1 MNLRQPRS
9 SKPPLP
15 RSGEY
20 EAVRHVPYTGP
31 CDDVASATDSDWPFE
46 VPPGAS
52 RARARMCDA
61 VRVKGEAGDG
71 VVYLSE
77 GALVWVQMDAN
88 TRARMGVTPFRDRL
102 IASEHV
108 SLSELELVA
117 ALSRSDGSDVCDR
130 LVELGL
136 VEATVLHGAFCETMR
151 EHLRALLSMPDR
163 EASSERVSVLVPA
176 RLSVALP
183 DVLEPIDVRR
193 WQRLVASDELVG
205 HHEARIPLR
214 RTAQVDTVNG
224 TVMMTTLDI
233 SEAGMRLRA
242 SSLVPLASRVVVRL
256 SVAGD
261 QLELAGRVVRFDRT
275 EASELPAIVVMWTE
289 LPAATEQTFARILEA
304 LY

>member
-1 MNLRQPRS
+1 
-9 SKPPLP
+9 
-15 RSGEY
+15 
-20 EAVRHVPYTGP
+20 
-31 CDDVASATDSDWPFE
+31 
-46 VPPGAS
+46 
-52 RARARMCDA
+52 MCDA
-61 VRVKGEAGDG
+61 VRVKGQAGEG

-77 GALVWVQMDAN
+77 GAIVWVQMDAN

-102 IASEHV
+102 IASERV
-108 SLSELELVA
+108 SLSEIELVA
-117 ALSRSDGSDVCDR
+117 ALSRSDGADVCDR
-130 LVELGL
+130 LVELNL
-136 VEATVLHGAFCETMR
+136 VDEAALLSAFHETVR

-163 EASSERVSVLVPA
+163 EASSERASVRVPA
-176 RLSVALP
+176 RLAVALT

-193 WQRLVASDELVG
+193 WQHLTANDEFVG
-205 HHEARIPLR
+205 RSGATRHDEARIPLR

-242 SSLVPLASRVVVRL
+242 SSLVPVASRVVVRL

-261 QLELAGRVVRFDRT
+261 HLELTGRVVRFDRT
-275 EASELPAIVVMWTE
+275 EASELPAIVVLWTE